1 MSSLAVAHQPPANL
15 SCTPLDHDRLRDDTA
30 RWRQAGLVGYFCIT
44 GRQELFEMRNCP
56 FCGSTLTRCC
66 RVVAVEYV
74 KEPETAGLRLVATD
88 PPAKVAQGRRRVG
101 SA

>member
-1 MSSLAVAHQPPANL
+1 MSMLAVAHQRPSRL
-15 SCTPLDHDRLRDDTA
+15 SCTPLDHDRFKDDTP
-30 RWRQAGLVGYFCIT
+30 RWRQAVLVGYFCIT

-74 KEPETAGLRLVATD
+74 KDPETPGLRLVASD
-88 PPAKVAQGRRRVG
+88 APAKAAPRRRRMG